1 MKKEEF
7 VESIFFNGKLVNIG
21 LDDASQ
27 SYFIEYVDDRGNL
40 NEESA
45 GGYNTDYRGYIEY
58 ALGTPDLREEYRKI
72 RSDQNLS
79 KNNVPKKCPHPH
91 KYGYC
96 DTCDA
101 AYIHYIP
108 LPHQLDVHKDKHK
121 IKLLLGG

>member
-45 GGYNTDYRGYIEY
+45 GG
-58 ALGTPDLREEYRKI
+58 L
-72 RSDQNLS
+72 
-79 KNNVPKKCPHPH
+79 
-91 KYGYC
+91 
-96 DTCDA
+96 
-101 AYIHYIP
+101 
-108 LPHQLDVHKDKHK
+108 
-121 IKLLLGG
+121 